1 MGRRWVL
8 AKAGKTM
15 KGEQHA
21 LIQAM
26 RGVRGLIG
34 GLAHK
39 YSLVG
44 CDNRK
49 KDIYVKKEVLP
60 VGIASVRKTHFLQDS
75 PLSPQSIY

>member
-34 GLAHK
+34 GREANIEKKMRWL
-39 YSLVG
+39 
-44 CDNRK
+44 DN
-49 KDIYVKKEVLP
+49 KD
-60 VGIASVRKTHFLQDS
+60 
-75 PLSPQSIY
+75 